1 MTESANT
8 PPGLREQRMTR
19 TRRDLSHRA
28 RQLTVERGL
37 SGFTVEELCAD
48 VGVSRRT
55 FFNYFAGKEAAV
67 VGHDADGI
75 DEAALAAFIRGDDGA
90 PTLLDALAE
99 LAIATVAAWDD
110 EHDAIDPHTLVER
123 EPHLLPHMIGAG
135 RQLEQRIIA
144 AIEEREG
151 LASGDPLAR
160 TAAVVI
166 GSLVGNAGQQFF
178 SNPATG
184 REDFASIL
192 RDSVAA
198 TRAACTPA
206 PNHDPTRTTES
217 PS

>member
-1 MTESANT
+1 MS
-8 PPGLREQRMTR
+8 R
-19 TRRDLSHRA
+19 TRRDLCHRA
-28 RQLTVERGL
+28 RQLTIERGL
-37 SGFTVEELCAD
+37 SGFTIEELCAD

-55 FFNYFAGKEAAV
+55 FFNYFPGKEDAV
-67 VGHDADGI
+67 VGHDADSV
-75 DEAALAAFIRGDDGA
+75 DETALAAFIRGDDDA

-110 EHDAIDPHTLVER
+110 EHDAIDPHSLIER

-144 AIEEREG
+144 AIEEREQ
-151 LASGDPLAR
+151 LPTGDPLAR

-166 GSLVGNAGQQFF
+166 GSLVGNAGHRFF
-178 SNPATG
+178 SNPATT

-198 TRAACTPA
+198 TRAACL
-206 PNHDPTRTTES
+206 PNPNLEPTRTPES
-217 PS
+217 TP